1 MTWARFKF
9 GFWIQVE
16 TELYQYMLFRTMDTD
31 RPSKDKSPKDRSRQG
46 SEHEDDRSDISFR
59 HNEDTKGN
67 LLEERNSN
75 TSIPHEEDKY
85 RKYFTISL
93 FLNDQLCQRSS

>member
-1 MTWARFKF
+1 MEM
-9 GFWIQVE
+9 GFN
-16 TELYQYMLFRTMDTD
+16 QYMLFRTMDTD

-75 TSIPHEEDKY
+75 TSIPNEEDKY
-85 RKYFTISL
+85 RKYFKLSL
-93 FLNDQLCQRSS
+93 SLNNQLFQWPS